1 MRKPKVLI
9 TGFEPFD
16 KSSFN
21 ISEKLVSEIEKLEIK
36 DVELKTKILTVDE
49 QGSKFV
55 SELILLE
62 DFDFILHMGFSR
74 KAQKIHIESRAVNKI
89 NMNIKDNYGR
99 VIKNGKVV
107 NEDIN
112 EYISTFDFVKI
123 PFGENEIFLISSDAG
138 TFVCNETYFRTLKTI
153 YENKIE
159 DRFNRLLPC
168 LFVHLPSEEFLTIL
182 EQVELILSIIR
193 LVSGKKIIEVVAAII
208 TNENG
213 EILVAKRDSNQPHP
227 GKWEFPGGKLEK
239 NEKEIDGLKREL
251 FEEMNINID
260 ISSYCGEV
268 QHLYDEYFVILKAM
282 YAKINKNSPPLEL
295 VVHDEFLWVKL
306 ENLNSLDWLEAN
318 LKLVELI
325 QNQS

>member
-1 MRKPKVLI
+1 MRKAKVLI

-16 KSSFN
+16 NSSFN
-21 ISEKLVSEIEKLEIK
+21 ISEKLVSEIKKLEIK
-36 DVELKTKILTVDE
+36 DVELKTKILTVNE
-49 QGSKFV
+49 QGSKYV
-55 SELILLE
+55 SELILHE
-62 DFDFILHMGFSR
+62 DFDFILHMGFSS
-74 KAQKIHIESRAVNKI
+74 KAQKIHLESRAVNKI

-251 FEEMNINID
+251 FEEMKINID
-260 ISSYCGEV
+260 ISSFCGEV
-268 QHLYDEYFVILKAM
+268 QYLYDEYYVILKAM
-282 YAKINKNSPPLEL
+282 YAKINKKSPPLEL